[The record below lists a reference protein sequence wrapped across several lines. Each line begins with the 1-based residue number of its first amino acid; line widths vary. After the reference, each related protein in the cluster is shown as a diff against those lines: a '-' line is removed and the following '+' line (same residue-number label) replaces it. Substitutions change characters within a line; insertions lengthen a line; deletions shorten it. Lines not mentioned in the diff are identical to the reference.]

1 MATNSEVKTACEIA
15 NCIEFID
22 RNEALNLDDSA
33 QNLVKEMENHKDK
46 VINLIGKE
54 KYDEELEVLKKLKL
68 QEEKQG
74 SFVSM
79 EGDIDTRSKQLCDIP
94 LA

>member
-79 EGDIDTRSKQLCDIP
+79 EGDIDTRSK
-94 LA
+94 

>member
-22 RNEALNLDDSA
+22 RNETLNLDDSA

-79 EGDIDTRSKQLCDIP
+79 EGDIDTRSK
-94 LA
+94 